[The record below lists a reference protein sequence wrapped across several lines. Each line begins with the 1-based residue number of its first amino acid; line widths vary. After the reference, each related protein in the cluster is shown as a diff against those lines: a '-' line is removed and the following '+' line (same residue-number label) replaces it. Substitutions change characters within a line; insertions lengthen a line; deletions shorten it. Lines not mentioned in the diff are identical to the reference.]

1 MAKSSSAQKAAPK
14 PAPAGGKGS
23 GGKGGGKGGGKPTNQ
38 MDPVKAKAY
47 WRRNITIISILLTI
61 WFVVSYL
68 FAILFA
74 NILYGFPIGQ
84 IPASF
89 WFAQQG
95 AILVFVLLI
104 FSYCWIMDRVDKEFD
119 VQE

>member
-1 MAKSSSAQKAAPK
+1 MTKTKDAPK
-14 PAPAGGKGS
+14 PAAS
-23 GGKGGGKGGGKPTNQ
+23 KGGGGGGKKQTWSAE
-38 MDPVKAKAY
+38 KAKAY
-47 WRRNITIISILLTI
+47 WRRNLTIIGILLAI

-74 NILYGFPIGQ
+74 NVLYGVPIGQ

-95 AILVFVLLI
+95 AIIVFVLLI
-104 FSYCWIMDRVDKEFD
+104 FVYCWIMDRVDKEFD
-119 VQE
+119 VNE

>member
-1 MAKSSSAQKAAPK
+1 MAKSTNPPK
-14 PAPAGGKGS
+14 S
-23 GGKGGGKGGGKPTNQ
+23 GGKGGGKGGGKSKQPWSQ
-38 MDPVKAKAY
+38 EKAKAY
-47 WRRNITIISILLTI
+47 WRRNLTIIGILLTI

-74 NILYGFPIGQ
+74 NILYGVPFGQ

-95 AILVFVLLI
+95 AIIVFVLII

-119 VQE
+119 VNE